1 MRVLL
6 AALFVFGSMLL
17 TVGAIDSAFA
27 HGPWPWWGKFAPAAV
42 MLCALVAGLSLF
54 NRRGAKPRRR
64 VQTMAEHIADLESQG
79 QLVRETYRATRAFG
93 VEEFEDE
100 GSHYFIEL
108 ADGRVL
114 YLSGQYL
121 YDFEPISDDPELN
134 QSRRFPCTE
143 FEVLR
148 HKDRGYVIDI
158 HCAGQVLEPEL
169 IAPAFTQADW
179 QRGVPEDGDIID
191 GKAYDALKL
200 ERTAG

>member
-1 MRVLL
+1 M
-6 AALFVFGSMLL
+6 
-17 TVGAIDSAFA
+17 
-27 HGPWPWWGKFAPAAV
+27 
-42 MLCALVAGLSLF
+42 
-54 NRRGAKPRRR
+54 
-64 VQTMAEHIADLESQG
+64 
-79 QLVRETYRATRAFG
+79 
-93 VEEFEDE
+93 
-100 GSHYFIEL
+100 
-108 ADGRVL
+108 L

-169 IAPAFTQADW
+169 IASAFTQADW

-191 GKAYDALKL
+191 GKAYDALKR

>member
-1 MRVLL
+1 LKT
-6 AALFVFGSMLL
+6 
-17 TVGAIDSAFA
+17 TV
-27 HGPWPWWGKFAPAAV
+27 
-42 MLCALVAGLSLF
+42 
-54 NRRGAKPRRR
+54 
-64 VQTMAEHIADLESQG
+64 EYIADLESQG
-79 QLVRETYRATRAFG
+79 QLLRETYHATRAFV

-108 ADGRVL
+108 ADGRIL

-134 QSRRFPCTE
+134 QPRRFPCTE

-169 IAPAFTQADW
+169 IAPGFTQADW

-191 GKAYDALKL
+191 GKAYDALKR